1 VRAWTRIACAA
12 REAGFP
18 AMLAVAVAACEAN
31 MVVFPPD
38 DTGEVVTL
46 EVRVTD
52 PDLAERLGWAPGAGV
67 PGATVHARL
76 EGMIGFHSFE
86 TDEDG
91 VAELADVPSGRY
103 WVWAERRFDSPAEGA
118 PSVLA
123 GGRLMRL
130 RRGSSEPNEQ
140 IEVRGQQRGSLV
152 ISELNYH
159 HVDVRQTGWE
169 TYRNHAYVELR
180 NDSDSTIY
188 LDGKIIGTGFNY
200 GVEAAAW
207 PCSETARWRN
217 ESRGIWAQSFQQF
230 PGGGSDYPLP
240 PGGVALI
247 AEQAVDHSA
256 IYPVLPD
263 MSMAD
268 FQFYGSDRA
277 MNPDVPTMLPIG
289 LRVFP
294 VGFLMLVLFH
304 VPFIAEDV
312 DVDALEKTHNLQGTF
327 ALFPRDKILDVSQ
340 IIGQTYLTPNY
351 AGVCSNIVDVSLDG
365 LPGFASPSYNVHP
378 DAHMLAAQR
387 KVLPDGT
394 LQRTG
399 VSAADWEVRERSPGR
414 IP

>member
-1 VRAWTRIACAA
+1 VRTASRPACAP
-12 REAGFP
+12 RVAGLS
-18 AMLAVAVAACEAN
+18 AALALALAGCEAN
-31 MVVFPPD
+31 MVVFPPEAG
-38 DTGEVVTL
+38 TGDPVTL
-46 EVRVTD
+46 EVRVMD

-67 PGATVHARL
+67 PGATVHVRREATL
-76 EGMIGFHSFE
+76 QFLAFE

-91 VAELADVPSGRY
+91 VVELSDVPSGQY
-103 WVWAERRFDSPAEGA
+103 WVWTERRFDPPREGA

-123 GGRLMRL
+123 GGRLMDL
-130 RRGSSEPNEQ
+130 RRGSSEQ

-159 HVDVRQTGWE
+159 HVDLRHTGWE
-169 TYRNHAYVELR
+169 QYRNHVYVELR

-200 GVEAAAW
+200 GVDAPAW
-207 PCSETARWRN
+207 PCSETALWRN
-217 ESRGIWAQSFQQF
+217 EPRGIWAKSFQQF
-230 PGGGSDYPLP
+230 PGGGGDYPLS
-240 PGGVALI
+240 PGGVVVI
-247 AEQAVDHSA
+247 AEQAIDHSA
-256 IYPVLPD
+256 IHPVLPD
-263 MSMAD
+263 MSQAD
-268 FQFYGSDRA
+268 FQIYGVDRA

-289 LRVFP
+289 LQLP
-294 VGFLMLVLFH
+294 LVGYFMLVLFH
-304 VPFIAEDV
+304 VPFIAEGV

-351 AGVCSNIVDVSLDG
+351 AGVCSNILDVSLDA
-365 LPGFASPSYNVHP
+365 LPGFASPYYNVHP
-378 DAHMLAAQR
+378 DAHLLAAQR